1 MEHLLPALP
10 YDTAAL
16 EPHVDA
22 HTMELH
28 HGKHHAA
35 YVAKLN
41 ATLESLPGLRERPAI
56 WLLCNLG
63 KVPEAVRASV
73 RNNAGGH
80 VNHSMYWRAMSP
92 AGGAAPEGPLADALR
107 RDFGTV
113 RNFKTEFD
121 AAGAK
126 LFGAGWVWLAR
137 TRGDGGKLVVLTTA
151 GHDNPLMQD
160 MFPILVNDLW
170 EHAYYLKHQNRRPA
184 YLEGW
189 WQVANWREAERRFAA
204 AQAPAAQVLED
215 GDGVQLAA

>member
-16 EPHVDA
+16 EPHIDA
-22 HTMELH
+22 QTMELH
-28 HGKHHAA
+28 HGKHHAS

-41 ATLESLPGLRERPAI
+41 AALESLPGLRERSAI
-56 WLLCNLG
+56 WLLCNLE
-63 KVPEAVRASV
+63 KVPEAARTSV

-80 VNHSMYWRAMSP
+80 VNHSMYWRAMSA
-92 AGGAAPEGPLADALR
+92 AGGGAPAGPLADALR

-113 RNFKTEFD
+113 QKFKTEFD

-126 LFGAGWVWLAR
+126 LFGSGWVWLAR
-137 TRGDGGKLVVLTTA
+137 SRGEGGKLVVLTTA

-160 MFPILVNDLW
+160 MIPILVNDVW

-189 WQVANWREAERRFAA
+189 WQVADWREAERRFAA
-204 AQAPAAQVLED
+204 ANAPGAQVLEE
-215 GDGVQLAA
+215 GDGTRLAA

>member
-16 EPHVDA
+16 EPHIDA

-35 YVAKLN
+35 YVANLN
-41 ATLESLPGLRERPAI
+41 AALESLPGLRERPAI
-56 WLLCNLG
+56 WLLCN
-63 KVPEAVRASV
+63 PEKIPQAARASV

-80 VNHSMYWRAMSP
+80 VNHSMYWRAMSA
-92 AGGAAPEGPLADALR
+92 AGGGAPTGLLADAMR

-113 RNFKTEFD
+113 QNFKAEFD

-126 LFGAGWVWLAR
+126 LFGSGWVWLAR
-137 TRGDGGKLVVLTTA
+137 TRGDGGKLVVLTTS
-151 GHDNPLMQD
+151 GHDNPLTQD

-204 AQAPAAQVLED
+204 AREPAARFLED
-215 GDGVQLAA
+215 GAGTLLAA